1 MGSSATKLKTFV
13 PSLDTLTLVL
23 CDLYQGVFYF
33 VFDTIY
39 VMSGPLS
46 IFYFLVLII
55 SIIVH
60 EVAHGIA
67 AEREGDPTA
76 RMLGRITLNPLKH
89 IDWLG
94 SVLLPLALILSK
106 AGFVVGWAKPVPY
119 NPENLKRGRKSV
131 AIVSI
136 AGIVVNLFIAV
147 IFSLFIRGA
156 ALLGVTNA
164 AFFDIS
170 SIIVLVNIVL
180 AFFNAIPIAPLDG
193 FRFLDAVLPLRFGT
207 CMRSIEQYSL
217 PILILFLLFGWKFV
231 APLAFKFFS
240 FLSGIAL

>member
-1 MGSSATKLKTFV
+1 MT
-13 PSLDTLTLVL
+13 
-23 CDLYQGVFYF
+23 
-33 VFDTIY
+33 
-39 VMSGPLS
+39 GPLS

-89 IDWLG
+89 IDWFG
-94 SVLLPLALILSK
+94 SVLLPLVLILSK

-119 NPENLKRGRKSV
+119 NPANLRRGNKSV

-136 AGIVVNLFIAV
+136 AGIVVNLSIAIV
-147 IFSLFIRGA
+147 FGLAIRTA
-156 ALLGVTNA
+156 IALNLTSQ

-170 SIIVLVNIVL
+170 SIVVLVNIVL
-180 AFFNAIPIAPLDG
+180 ALFNAIPIAPLDG
-193 FRFLDAVLPLRFGT
+193 FRFLQAVLPFRFERT
-207 CMRSIEQYSL
+207 MRFIEQYSL
-217 PILILFLLFGWKFV
+217 PLLLVFLFFGWKFV
-231 APLAFKFFS
+231 APLAFKLFT
-240 FLSGIAL
+240 LLTGISL

>member
-1 MGSSATKLKTFV
+1 MN
-13 PSLDTLTLVL
+13 
-23 CDLYQGVFYF
+23 
-33 VFDTIY
+33 
-39 VMSGPLS
+39 GPLS

-89 IDWLG
+89 IDWIG
-94 SVLLPLALILSK
+94 SVVLPLVLILSQ

-119 NPENLKRGRKSV
+119 NPDNLKRGNKSV

-136 AGIVVNLFIAV
+136 AGIVVNLSIAIFFGIV
-147 IFSLFIRGA
+147 IRVGMA
-156 ALLGVTNA
+156 LGVTSTG
-164 AFFDIS
+164 FFDIS

-180 AFFNAIPIAPLDG
+180 ALFNAIPIAPLDG
-193 FRFLDAVLPLRFGT
+193 FRFLDAVLPLRFSKT
-207 CMRSIEQYSL
+207 MRFIEQYSL
-217 PILILFLLFGWKFV
+217 PLLLLFLFFGWKFV
-231 APLAFKFFS
+231 APLAFKLFV
-240 FLSGIAL
+240 LITGISI

>member
-1 MGSSATKLKTFV
+1 
-13 PSLDTLTLVL
+13 
-23 CDLYQGVFYF
+23 
-33 VFDTIY
+33 
-39 VMSGPLS
+39 MSGPLS

-55 SIIVH
+55 SIILH

-89 IDWLG
+89 IDWIG
-94 SVLLPLALILSK
+94 SVLLPLVLILSK

-119 NPENLKRGRKSV
+119 NPANLKRGNKSV

-136 AGIVVNLFIAV
+136 AGIVVNLSIAV
-147 IFSLFIRGA
+147 LFGLAMRI
-156 ALLGVTNA
+156 ALISGFTNP

-180 AFFNAIPIAPLDG
+180 ALFNAIPIAPLDG
-193 FRFLDAVLPLRFGT
+193 FRFLEAVLPQRYQGT
-207 CMRSIEQYSL
+207 MKFIEQYSML
-217 PILILFLLFGWKFV
+217 LLIAFLFFGWRFV
-231 APLAFKFFS
+231 APLAFKLFTIIT
-240 FLSGIAL
+240 GIAL